1 MLAVIVHG
9 IGGAALLVL
18 WVWAVLDCISTDSIL
33 VRNLPK
39 GTWIFL
45 VVFVPTIGSIAWLLL
60 GRPEHAGLSLGGQRS
75 WLYRDDYQP
84 RTFASPAPRGLE
96 DDPSWRPS
104 TTRSAPGTLGE
115 DGDESLAVRERK
127 LLEREA
133 ELAKRE
139 AELREAELREAESAE
154 READDDAGDQNTD

>member
-1 MLAVIVHG
+1 VLGIIIPSVGGIVIFV
-9 IGGAALLVL
+9 V

-39 GTWIFL
+39 VTWLLIVIFI
-45 VVFVPTIGSIAWLLL
+45 PTLGAICWLLL

-75 WLYRDDYQP
+75 RLYEER
-84 RTFASPAPRGLE
+84 PRGPRPNRASVAGPE
-96 DDPSWRPS
+96 DDPSWRAN
-104 TTRSAPGTLGE
+104 TTRSSPDGQGE
-115 DGDESLAVRERK
+115 AESLAVRERL

-139 AELREAELREAESAE
+139 AEVDDRERDSEP
-154 READDDAGDQNTD
+154 